1 MVDFIDIKN
10 LFGIKKEIAMECDKD
25 GNGKLEKTKDFDEIS
40 LFNQKMNDYNNEKL
54 NKSSLFTAARD
65 ATFVSNKPAE
75 AYSLRKSVDL
85 SKILQI
91 TKHQKVLSMLNH
103 EAEKRG
109 EKTLDTK
116 LAEYWAQKAEKIA
129 KTYKVPEALL
139 ISIMGQETHGT
150 FKKNINSG
158 NGAGPMQ
165 VTTTAIKDFFP
176 NSKGNWNDLYKQ
188 MNPKLL
194 NDILSYKDSKG
205 RPIRTPE
212 ALREACT
219 KNDELGMKVGL
230 LIFEMQYVKA
240 VSAKKFGK
248 ASYANV
254 PKAIKGLQD
263 GSIKFTEFENKA
275 LVQTALE
282 NYNSVPNIKKK
293 YAQNVVDSL
302 ATNGIRFRDLT
313 RLIKKS

>member
-1 MVDFIDIKN
+1 MADFIEIKN
-10 LFGIKKEIAMECDKD
+10 LFGIKKDIANKCDKD
-25 GNGKLEKTKDFDEIS
+25 GDGFLRKTSEVDEIS
-40 LFNQKMNDYNNEKL
+40 LFNQKMDDYNNNL

-65 ATFVSNKPAE
+65 ATYVANTPVDAFVTNK
-75 AYSLRKSVDL
+75 KTDF
-85 SKILQI
+85 SKLIKL
-91 TKHQKVLSMLNH
+91 TPHDKVLSMLNH
-103 EAEKRG
+103 EAETRG
-109 EKTLDTK
+109 ENSLDPK
-116 LAEYWAQKAEKIA
+116 LAEYWAQRAEKIA
-129 KTYKVPEALL
+129 KTYKVPETLL

-176 NSKGNWNDLYKQ
+176 DSKGNWNDVYKQ
-188 MNPKLL
+188 MNPQLL

-212 ALREACT
+212 SLREACT

-230 LIFEMQYVKA
+230 LLFEMQYVKA
-240 VSAKKFGK
+240 VAAKKFGK

-254 PKAIKGLQD
+254 PKAIEGLQD
-263 GSIKFTEFENKA
+263 GSIKFTELENKT

-302 ATNGIRFRDLT
+302 ATNGIKFRDL